1 MFKKAFKR
9 MGNILFVLLI
19 IISISGLFS
28 ILQSKKEPGHL
39 PSILG
44 YKVMT
49 VLTGSMEP
57 LLQPGDVIVV
67 KPINFAK
74 VKVNDVI
81 TYRNSQNTLVTHR
94 VIELVDQEGEVFFQT
109 KGDANNVKDD
119 GLVAHQQ
126 LVGSLLFHI
135 PKAGYIAT
143 FIKSPIGLILL
154 VSVPLLSLTIG
165 MIKKI
170 MAVDGQEKSE
180 I

>member
-1 MFKKAFKR
+1 MRKKRFKR
-9 MGNILFVLLI
+9 IGNILFALLI
-19 IISISGLFS
+19 IISISALFS
-28 ILQSKKEPGHL
+28 LIQSNKEPGHL

-44 YKVMT
+44 FKVMT

-57 LLQPGDVIVV
+57 LLHPGDVIVA
-67 KPINFAK
+67 KPINPNK

-94 VIELVDQEGEVFFQT
+94 IIEIVDKEGDNFFQT
-109 KGDANNVKDD
+109 KGDANNVKDE
-119 GLVAHQQ
+119 GLIAHEQ

-135 PKAGYIAT
+135 PKAGYIAN
-143 FIKSPIGLILL
+143 FLKSPIGLILL
-154 VSVPLLSLTIG
+154 VSVPLISLTIG

-170 MAVDGQEKSE
+170 IAIDRREKSE